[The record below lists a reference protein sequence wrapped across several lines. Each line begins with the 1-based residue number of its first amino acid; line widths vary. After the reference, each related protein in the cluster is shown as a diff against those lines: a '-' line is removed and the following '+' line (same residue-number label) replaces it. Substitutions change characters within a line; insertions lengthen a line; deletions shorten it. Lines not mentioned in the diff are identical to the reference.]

1 MSNKKLH
8 MTESSLRSIVREE
21 LINKLRSLKEA
32 TEDVV
37 AKESHEISAAAS
49 TLKKAIDAFNAE
61 DLPEIPSEL
70 SSALSSASSV
80 LDNMADNPGRYKGGV
95 AQAENVDAMVQT
107 DSTPRIS
114 RSEEK

>member
-8 MTESSLRSIVREE
+8 MTESKLRSVVREE
-21 LINKLRSLKEA
+21 LINKLRSIKEA

-61 DLPEIPSEL
+61 DLPEVPSEL
-70 SSALSSASSV
+70 ASALSTASSV
-80 LDNMADNPGRYKGGV
+80 LDNMSDNPGRYKGGV
-95 AQAENVDAMVQT
+95 ATPENVDSTVQV
-107 DSTPRIS
+107 DSSPRIS
-114 RSEEK
+114 RNEK

>member
-8 MTESSLRSIVREE
+8 MTESSLRNVVREE
-21 LINKLRSLKEA
+21 IINRLRSLKEA
-32 TEDVV
+32 TDDVV

-61 DLPEIPSEL
+61 DLPEVPTEL
-70 SSALSSASSV
+70 AAALSSASSV
-80 LDNMADNPGRYKGGV
+80 LDNMSDNPGRYKGGV
-95 AQAENVDAMVQT
+95 AQAENVDATVQT